1 MSKNRHRT
9 KFVISQGTAWTLKLV
24 LFSFSSILYLHSNND
39 SIVTRAQ
46 ASTHWQ
52 KNVYNSEIVFIA
64 FQLLFVCLF
73 AFVSCLLDHELC
85 QVLSIRLV
93 FQFSTTHRKID
104 RKFCCSQ
111 KKRIKRKTL
120 LKIQIKITK
129 RRQSGSAFESKWT
142 LSKASKD
149 YKNHVSYS
157 RVEWHHS
164 KFSSSI
170 IISATTTS
178 DFANGILLWHFFSL
192 SFFEHKKRE

>member
-1 MSKNRHRT
+1 MNFENCS
-9 KFVISQGTAWTLKLV
+9 FFV
-24 LFSFSSILYLHSNND
+24 LFDFIFAFQQWQHSN
-39 SIVTRAQ
+39 TRASIHTLAEKCIQ
-46 ASTHWQ
+46 FRNCFHCFLS
-52 KNVYNSEIVFIA
+52 II
-64 FQLLFVCLF
+64 CLF

-104 RKFCCSQ
+104 RKSCCSQ
-111 KKRIKRKTL
+111 EKKVKRKTL